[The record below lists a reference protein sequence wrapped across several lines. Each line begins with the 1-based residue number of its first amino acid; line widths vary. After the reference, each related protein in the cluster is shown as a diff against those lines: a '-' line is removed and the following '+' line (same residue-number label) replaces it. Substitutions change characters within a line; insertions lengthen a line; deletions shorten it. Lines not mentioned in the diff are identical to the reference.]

1 MCYAESVQRAIDYI
15 EEHLGEELDL
25 SSISEE
31 ANISIAQLYRV
42 FYALT
47 GHPVKD
53 YIRKRRMSVA
63 ANHLRNSK
71 RTVEELAWDSGF
83 ESYHSF
89 AKVFKKIVGLTPA
102 AYRNAEIFFSFESI
116 CLYEQVSYKE
126 DKEQTELFPDV
137 KVIRFM
143 PDKMYA
149 YLHISKHEEGMENE
163 AFRIIFEKLIASEAR
178 RYSKVRIFG
187 YNVDL
192 PEENGKTRYGY
203 QVLIASE
210 KECIVD
216 SAITK
221 EPFVG
226 GLYAVRKVAALSPKT
241 VQDGWDRLLSEWLP
255 KSTFEIGTHQYI
267 EEFIAYNGKVTRMNL
282 YLPVQRK
289 FHNEP
294 IEVVELTEA
303 KAFFCRGYGAQAQMV
318 AERRLIDWYEG
329 RSDGNWRAGEGK
341 YYLSFHY
348 GNKDSEEYW
357 WENGILT
364 AEREASALE
373 GLEEKRIG
381 SGSYACCVSK
391 TYGLLTGVLD
401 KIHRFITT
409 NGNYRL
415 DEERQWFAEY
425 HTFEGMNVERD
436 SIVKVYIPILLGE
449 SAPNEKLRKEC

>member
-1 MCYAESVQRAIDYI
+1 MSYADSVQRAIDYI
-15 EEHLGEELDL
+15 EQHLDEELDL
-25 SSISEE
+25 SSIAEE
-31 ANISIAQLYRV
+31 AYISVAQLYRV

-102 AYRNAEIFFSFESI
+102 AYRNADIFFSFEPI
-116 CLYEQVSYKE
+116 RLHEQVAYKE
-126 DKEQTELFPDV
+126 DKEQTELYPDV

-143 PDKMYA
+143 PGKMYA
-149 YLHISKHEEGMENE
+149 YLHTSKQEAGMENE
-163 AFRIIFEKLIASEAR
+163 AFRIVCEKLGGLEEAR
-178 RYSKVRIFG
+178 NVKPKIRIFG

-192 PEENGKTRYGY
+192 PEEDGEPRYGY
-203 QVLIASE
+203 RLLIADGE
-210 KECIVD
+210 EWIAD
-216 SAITK
+216 GAFAE
-221 EPFVG
+221 EPFAG
-226 GLYAVRKVAALSPKT
+226 GLYAVRKTAASPPET
-241 VQDGWDRLLSEWLP
+241 VQEGWNRLLSEWLP

-282 YLPVQRK
+282 HLPVQRK

-294 IEVVELTEA
+294 IEIVELAEA
-303 KAFFCRGYGAQAQMV
+303 KASFFRGYGAGAQAA
-318 AERRLIDWYEG
+318 AEQRLIDGYARG
-329 RSDGNWRAGEGK
+329 SDNNRRAGPGK
-341 YYLSFHY
+341 YYMSFHY
-348 GNKDSEEYW
+348 GNKDPAEYW

-364 AEREASALE
+364 GDLEASGME

-381 SGSYACCVSK
+381 AGSYACCVSK
-391 TYGLLTGVLD
+391 TYGLLVGVLD
-401 KIHRFITT
+401 KMHRWIAVS
-409 NGNYRL
+409 GGYRL

-425 HTFEGMNVERD
+425 HPFEGLNVERD
-436 SIVKVYIPILLGE
+436 TIVKVYIPVMKE
-449 SAPNEKLRKEC
+449 SD

>member
-1 MCYAESVQRAIDYI
+1 MRMSYVESVQRAIDYI
-15 EEHLGEELDL
+15 EEHLDEELDL
-25 SSISEE
+25 SSIAEE
-31 ANISIAQLYRV
+31 AYISVAQLYRV

-53 YIRKRRMSVA
+53 YIRKRRISVA

-89 AKVFKKIVGLTPA
+89 AKVFKRIVGLTPA
-102 AYRNAEIFFSFESI
+102 SYRKADIFFSFEPI
-116 CLYEQVSYKE
+116 RLHEQVSYNE

-137 KVIRFM
+137 RVIRFM

-149 YLHISKHEEGMENE
+149 YLHISNQETGMEND
-163 AFRIIFEKLIASEAR
+163 AFRIVCEKLDALGLTR
-178 RYSKVRIFG
+178 DFKPKVRIFG

-192 PEENGKTRYGY
+192 PEENGEPRYGY
-203 QVLIASE
+203 RVLIADGE
-210 KECIVD
+210 EWIVD
-216 SAITK
+216 GTFTE

-226 GLYAVRKVAALSPKT
+226 GLYAVRRIAASPPEI
-241 VQDGWDRLLSEWLP
+241 VQDGWNRLLSEWLP

-294 IEVVELTEA
+294 IEVVELTET
-303 KAFFCRGYGAQAQMV
+303 KAFFCRGYGAKAQAD
-318 AERRLIDWYEG
+318 AEQRLIDWYERG
-329 RSDGNWRAGEGK
+329 SNEHSRWDQGK
-341 YYLSFHY
+341 YYMSFHY

-364 AEREASALE
+364 SGSETQGLE

-401 KIHRFITT
+401 KMHRWIAT

-436 SIVKVYIPILLGE
+436 TLVKVYIPVI
-449 SAPNEKLRKEC
+449 

>member
-1 MCYAESVQRAIDYI
+1 MRMSYVEAVQRAIDYI
-15 EEHLGEELDL
+15 EEHLDEELDL
-25 SSISEE
+25 SSIAEE
-31 ANISIAQLYRV
+31 AYISVAQLYRV

-53 YIRKRRMSVA
+53 YIRKRRISVA

-89 AKVFKKIVGLTPA
+89 AKVFKRIVGLTPA
-102 AYRNAEIFFSFESI
+102 AYRKADIFFSFEPI
-116 CLYEQVSYKE
+116 RLHEQVSYNE

-137 KVIRFM
+137 RVFRFK

-149 YLHISKHEEGMENE
+149 YLHISKQETGMENE
-163 AFRIIFEKLIASEAR
+163 AFRIVYEKLDTLGLTLSFKPKA
-178 RYSKVRIFG
+178 RIFG

-192 PEENGKTRYGY
+192 LEENGESRYGY
-203 QVLIASE
+203 RVLIADGE
-210 KECIVD
+210 DWIFDGTFTE
-216 SAITK
+216 
-221 EPFVG
+221 EPFIG
-226 GLYAVRKVAALSPKT
+226 GLYAVRRIAASPPET
-241 VQDGWDRLLSEWLP
+241 VQDGWNRLLSEWLP

-303 KAFFCRGYGAQAQMV
+303 KAFFCRGYGAKAQAD
-318 AERRLIDWYEG
+318 AEQRLIDWYERG
-329 RSDGNWRAGEGK
+329 SNEHSRWDQGK
-341 YYLSFHY
+341 YYMSFHY

-364 AEREASALE
+364 SGSETQGLE

-381 SGSYACCVSK
+381 SGSYACCISK

-401 KIHRFITT
+401 KMHRWIAT

-436 SIVKVYIPILLGE
+436 TLVKVYIPVI
-449 SAPNEKLRKEC
+449 